1 MGRDVVTAIER
12 QFSALWRSGVVGQ
25 LVRFG
30 IVGGISTLVYAAVF
44 LPLVKWVM
52 PEGWAVG
59 AVPFAFAV
67 AVAVGFPLHSLWSFK
82 GHGTRTAGQSQKMK
96 FVAVQGSGLVMTLA
110 FTWILV
116 DLSGLADWAP
126 LVPAVTVIPLVTF
139 LINRHWVF
147 G

>member
-1 MGRDVVTAIER
+1 MTAILR
-12 QFSALWRSGVVGQ
+12 QFTAMRETGVLGQ

-30 IVGGISTLVYAAVF
+30 IVGGISTLVYAAVY
-44 LPLVKWVM
+44 LPLVAWVM

-82 GHGTRTAGQSQKMK
+82 GHGTRTPGGGQQMK
-96 FVAVQGSGLVMTLA
+96 FVVVQGAGLVMNMA
-110 FTWILV
+110 FTWVLV
-116 DLSGLADWAP
+116 DLGGLADWAP

>member
-1 MGRDVVTAIER
+1 MR
-12 QFSALWRSGVVGQ
+12 QSGVLGQ
-25 LVRFG
+25 LIRFG
-30 IVGGISTLVYAAVF
+30 IVGGISTLVYALVY
-44 LPLVKWVM
+44 LPLVTWVM

-67 AVAVGFPLHSLWSFK
+67 AVAVGFPLHSMWSFK
-82 GHGTRTAGQSQKMK
+82 GHGTRKRDGSQQMK
-96 FVAVQGSGLVMTLA
+96 FIVVQGSGLVMNMG
-110 FTWILV
+110 FTWLLV
-116 DLSGLADWAP
+116 DLGGLADWAP